1 MSNWL
6 VKQTASV
13 VTMEPCSL
21 IKKLRTLSTS
31 LVSVQDREKS
41 GGRLVLAPSLE
52 LPDNSSSGP
61 MSASIEG
68 PKSIP
73 KPVVDAFVLP
83 MN

>member
-13 VTMEPCSL
+13 VTIEPCSL

-31 LVSVQDREKS
+31 LVSAQDRENN
-41 GGRLVLAPSLE
+41 GGRLVLAPNLE

-73 KPVVDAFVLP
+73 KPVVDACVFP